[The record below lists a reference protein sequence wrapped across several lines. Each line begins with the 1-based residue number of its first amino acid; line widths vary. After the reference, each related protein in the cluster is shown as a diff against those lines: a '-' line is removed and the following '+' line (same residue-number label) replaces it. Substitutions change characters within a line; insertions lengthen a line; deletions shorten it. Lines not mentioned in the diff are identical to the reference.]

1 MHPLAIFQV
10 IAHKLQLNRRAAG
23 WEDYD
28 SDLMQRAGLSR
39 TAVPQG
45 RLSAAPEPLPLGIC

>member
-23 WEDYD
+23 WKDYD
-28 SDLMQRAGLSR
+28 SDLMQRA
-39 TAVPQG
+39 A
-45 RLSAAPEPLPLGIC
+45 